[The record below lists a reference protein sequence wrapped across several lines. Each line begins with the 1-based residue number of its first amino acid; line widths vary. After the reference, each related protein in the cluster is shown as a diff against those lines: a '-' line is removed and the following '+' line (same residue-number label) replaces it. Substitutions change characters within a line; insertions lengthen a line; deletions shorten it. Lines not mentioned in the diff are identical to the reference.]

1 MTYEK
6 ILDDALKRVD
16 NKYSKR
22 QDSPIFNG
30 VAPACYEISKVYEIM
45 EEHLKQSFGMTANGV
60 YLNNLVKEVGL
71 ERFEATYAIK
81 KAEFKDKD
89 DRLTDIDLNLRF
101 AKDEYS
107 FVVIKK
113 IEKGIFYLK
122 CEQPGSAANEIM
134 GDILPIDN
142 VSIASAKII
151 ANVELGTDIEDDEH
165 LRLRYLQKVRE
176 PATSGNIYHY
186 RLWAME
192 VENIGAAK
200 IFPLWNGNGT
210 VKVMIVNSDMKSTD
224 TLLINKVKNH
234 IEDVR
239 PIGATVT
246 VVTPSAKDIT
256 ITAKI
261 RTSLNANMELTRLD
275 FKAKIEKYI
284 KDITKEYFSNI
295 RANSYFISLAQVGK
309 HLLESKDVI
318 DYAELKLNNV
328 TANIELSAEQIGN
341 IASITLEVM

>member
-1 MTYEK
+1 
-6 ILDDALKRVD
+6 
-16 NKYSKR
+16 
-22 QDSPIFNG
+22 
-30 VAPACYEISKVYEIM
+30 
-45 EEHLKQSFGMTANGV
+45 
-60 YLNNLVKEVGL
+60 
-71 ERFEATYAIK
+71 
-81 KAEFKDKD
+81 
-89 DRLTDIDLNLRF
+89 
-101 AKDEYS
+101 
-107 FVVIKK
+107 
-113 IEKGIFYLK
+113 
-122 CEQPGSAANEIM
+122 
-134 GDILPIDN
+134 
-142 VSIASAKII
+142 
-151 ANVELGTDIEDDEH
+151 
-165 LRLRYLQKVRE
+165 
-176 PATSGNIYHY
+176 
-186 RLWAME
+186 
-192 VENIGAAK
+192 
-200 IFPLWNGNGT
+200 
-210 VKVMIVNSDMKSTD
+210 MIVNSDMKSAD

-328 TANIELSAEQIGN
+328 TANIELSAEQIAN
-341 IASITLEVM
+341 ITNITLEVM

>member
-1 MTYEK
+1 M
-6 ILDDALKRVD
+6 L
-16 NKYSKR
+16 
-22 QDSPIFNG
+22 
-30 VAPACYEISKVYEIM
+30 
-45 EEHLKQSFGMTANGV
+45 
-60 YLNNLVKEVGL
+60 
-71 ERFEATYAIK
+71 
-81 KAEFKDKD
+81 
-89 DRLTDIDLNLRF
+89 
-101 AKDEYS
+101 
-107 FVVIKK
+107 
-113 IEKGIFYLK
+113 
-122 CEQPGSAANEIM
+122 
-134 GDILPIDN
+134 
-142 VSIASAKII
+142 
-151 ANVELGTDIEDDEH
+151 EDDEH

-210 VKVMIVNSDMKSTD
+210 VKVMIVNSDMKSAD
-224 TLLINKVKNH
+224 TLLINKVNTH

-246 VVTPSAKDIT
+246 VVTPSAKNIT

-261 RTSLNANMELTRLD
+261 RTSLNANMEITKLD
-275 FKAKIEKYI
+275 FKARIEKYI

-328 TANIELSAEQIGN
+328 TANIELLAEQIAN
-341 IASITLEVM
+341 ITAITLEVM